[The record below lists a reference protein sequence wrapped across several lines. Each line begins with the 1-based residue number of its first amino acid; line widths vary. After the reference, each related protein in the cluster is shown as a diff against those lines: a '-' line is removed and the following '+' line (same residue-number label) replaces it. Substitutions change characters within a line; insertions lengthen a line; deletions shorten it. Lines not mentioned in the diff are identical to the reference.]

1 MLLELIVV
9 GSAFRFPKHEP
20 DVILKSILSLRSA
33 RQVHHVRVWHAQ
45 NAFFTPSYA
54 YERPQT
60 CSHGR

>member
-33 RQVHHVRVWHAQ
+33 RQVYHLRVWHAD
-45 NAFFTPSYA
+45 NAFLICFKA
-54 YERPQT
+54 YQPP
-60 CSHGR
+60 